1 MKTSTYIQL
10 AAAGVLSIASA
21 TNTEPPKCAIDCF
34 QSLITQLPPADCNE
48 ATTYKCFCRMPSMQ
62 SSFFGCAKPK
72 CGDNYD
78 EATSFAA
85 DLCDE
90 VGIPIETDKLTEPPK
105 TEGAT
110 TNPIPTSTSDG
121 AEKETSKADAGTTT
135 EQPETTTKAVG
146 ESSSATAGETTE
158 VSTANNATL
167 TQTESKPDETSAPGE
182 TDTAGDTKVET
193 TAGQTTAAPSGASTP
208 SGSTD
213 GAASTPTSADGNGAS
228 TESVSGLL
236 MAAGMAAALLQ
247 LL

>member
-10 AAAGVLSIASA
+10 AAASALSIASA
-21 TNTEPPKCAIDCF
+21 TNTEPPN
-34 QSLITQLPPADCNE
+34 LITQLPPADCKE

-72 CGDNYD
+72 CGDDYD

-90 VGIPIETDKLTEPPK
+90 VGIPIETDTPPK
-105 TEGAT
+105 TEDAT
-110 TNPIPTSTSDG
+110 TDSLPTSTSDG

-135 EQPETTTKAVG
+135 EQAETTTEAVG
-146 ESSSATAGETTE
+146 ESSSAAVGETTE

-167 TQTESKPDETSAPGE
+167 TKTESKPDETNAPGE
-182 TDTAGDTKVET
+182 TDTAGDTKIDT

-228 TESVSGLL
+228 TESVSGML